1 MSSGPGFFTTF
12 LYYFVTAGL
21 ITSLVIS
28 NQTGA
33 SVTSSEIYR
42 AGILAGLIAG
52 LVGASLNRGVT
63 ISVPVKNTKKFTKNL
78 DQALTEMGFH
88 KKSQLEDC
96 TLYEKPNMAG
106 MFSGKVLVQVEQDT
120 ASISARSRIMN
131 VLRKKIS
138 D

>member
-1 MSSGPGFFTTF
+1 MSSGPGFLTTF

-21 ITSLVIS
+21 ITSLVIA

-33 SVTSSEIYR
+33 SVASSEIYR
-42 AGILAGLIAG
+42 AGIVAGLIAG
-52 LVGASLNRGVT
+52 LVGASLNRSVT
-63 ISVPVKNTKKFTKNL
+63 ISVPVKNAKKFTKNL
-78 DQALTEMGFH
+78 EQTLTEMGFRE
-88 KKSQLEDC
+88 KSQLEDC
-96 TLYEKPNMAG
+96 TLYEKSNMAG

-120 ASISARSRIMN
+120 ATISARSRIMN